1 MVIELDKKK
10 AKDVMKRVGG
20 GALIAVAVLLAMM
33 RLNWLKDIA
42 VGVLALVAV
51 PLLLLLGFLFPDLYI
66 DLS

>member
-10 AKDVMKRVGG
+10 AKDVMKRVG

>member
-1 MVIELDKKK
+1 MDKKK
-10 AKDVMKRVGG
+10 AKDVMKRVG